1 MFALRRVIDWIRAGV
16 RRASSANVAAV
27 CPAPGEGLRYSL
39 LDEAEDSKPR
49 CLISFLGKLPENIAE
64 ILDTVVVACR
74 NRGEFPVVT
83 MSELRPDLIAVNSAP
98 IEFIPTRHHLSL
110 LTADE
115 YERYVRRRWSLIV
128 AKWSFANEIELA
140 LGFDEFVLVQTQPAA
155 EGSTY
160 ALAMDS

>member
-1 MFALRRVIDWIRAGV
+1 MRRVIDRIRA
-16 RRASSANVAAV
+16 RIQRARSQNSGAASA
-27 CPAPGEGLRYSL
+27 APGEGLRYSL
-39 LDEAEDSKPR
+39 LDEAEDAKPR
-49 CLISFLGKLPENIAE
+49 CLISFLGKPPQNIAE

-74 NRGEFPVVT
+74 DRGEFPVVT

-98 IEFIPTRHHLSL
+98 IEFIPTRHHLPL

-140 LGFDEFVLVQTQPAA
+140 LGFDEFVLGQMQKAVD
-155 EGSTY
+155 GSTY